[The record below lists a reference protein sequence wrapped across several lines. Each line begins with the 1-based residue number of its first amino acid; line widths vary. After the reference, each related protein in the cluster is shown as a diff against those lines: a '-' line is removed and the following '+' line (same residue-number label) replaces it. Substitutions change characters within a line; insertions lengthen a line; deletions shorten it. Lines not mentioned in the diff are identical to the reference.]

1 MQILDIDLDFFQD
14 ARFTDLA
21 DDEDERLSAE
31 QALPWGKEKVIIFLE
46 KNCVLSKKQ
55 KIKGKIFTHHHEVFF
70 ELREL
75 IKLRELEVPFA
86 LNHIDAHADLGLG
99 VNDGSSIYI
108 MTEVLHEPLSERAYP
123 KQGGNDGLGFSNYL
137 SFVIANR
144 WINELNFII
153 NEQWRDDIPPS
164 FLVELVKYDNSGM
177 MRFGRYNFTIQ
188 LKKYTKTQIENLNY
202 YRQECE
208 PIGYEPKLPFN
219 IIPYDGFK
227 LDDSCDFLFLSQSPG
242 YTSKRTDAFIDIIS
256 EYIKPY

>member
-14 ARFTDLA
+14 GRFTDLA
-21 DDEDERLSAE
+21 DDEDKRLSAE
-31 QALPWGKEKVIIFLE
+31 QALPWGKEKVITFLE
-46 KNCVLSKKQ
+46 KNCGLSKKQ

-75 IKLRELEVPFA
+75 IKRCELKIPFE
-86 LNHIDAHADLGLG
+86 LNHIDAHADLGMW
-99 VNDGSSIYI
+99 DASWAYI
-108 MTEVLHEPLSERAYP
+108 MGELLHKPLSERSEP
-123 KQGGNDGLGFSNYL
+123 KQEGNDGLRFSNYL

-144 WINELNFII
+144 WINKLNFII

-177 MRFGRYNFTIQ
+177 MRFGRYNLTIQ

-208 PIGYEPKLPFN
+208 PIGCEPTLPFN
-219 IIPYDGFK
+219 IRPYDGFK

-242 YTSKRTDAFIDIIS
+242 YTSKETDAFIDIIS